1 MGCGCKKKNQSV
13 TTNSTVTI
21 KLSESS
27 SNLPPQEVNIMEQQ
41 VNDLVKKIEEINNE
55 LDKQ

>member
-13 TTNSTVTI
+13 TTNSNVTI